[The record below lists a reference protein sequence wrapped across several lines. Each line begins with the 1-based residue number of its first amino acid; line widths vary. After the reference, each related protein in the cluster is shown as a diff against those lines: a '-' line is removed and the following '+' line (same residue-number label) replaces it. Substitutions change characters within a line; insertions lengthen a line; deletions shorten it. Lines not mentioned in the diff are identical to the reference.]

1 MAAHT
6 GPTSASPARSAGCTT
21 ASGVELVPV
30 QIFITE
36 SDATSGLGTVGARS
50 ISSVD
55 GSPDDSFREDI
66 VDSSL
71 LVNEGGVQF
80 PGGSTFFHI
89 LLIRVVLSLV
99 TLVTVGVAVT
109 AEDDEAKQVREETSA
124 AYNEDEFGVVDL
136 GWFDESCEGLE
147 DNGDAERD
155 EEDGVEEGTENL
167 SAHPL

>member
-1 MAAHT
+1 MAA
-6 GPTSASPARSAGCTT
+6 SR
-21 ASGVELVPV
+21 VELVPA
-30 QIFITE
+30 QIVITE

-50 ISSVD
+50 ISSGD

-66 VDSSL
+66 VDGSL

-80 PGGSTFFHI
+80 PGGSTFLHI
-89 LLIRVVLSLV
+89 VLIRVVLSFF
-99 TLVTVGVAVT
+99 TLVTVGGAVT

-124 AYNEDEFGVVDL
+124 AYNEDEFRVVDL

-167 SAHPL
+167 SAHPLWKRSVGGV